1 LITVYWA
8 PKEQRTRSAE
18 SIGGARSVFATPSRR
33 LSILRLLLVASDLPA
48 AGDALD
54 ALFLPA
60 MTLDYMLA
68 NGWAKQHFRRRFCP

>member
-1 LITVYWA
+1 
-8 PKEQRTRSAE
+8 
-18 SIGGARSVFATPSRR
+18 
-33 LSILRLLLVASDLPA
+33 LRLLLVASDLLA